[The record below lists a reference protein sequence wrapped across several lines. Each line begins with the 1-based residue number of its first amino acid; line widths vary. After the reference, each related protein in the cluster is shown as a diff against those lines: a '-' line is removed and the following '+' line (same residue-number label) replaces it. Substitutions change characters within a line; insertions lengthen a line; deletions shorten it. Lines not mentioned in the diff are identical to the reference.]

1 MSEVGFESMSTPG
14 QTPRPS
20 HMRRNILVAVLIIL
34 TSVVV
39 VSYVSNFWAC
49 QSFCGGITSAA
60 SVSVSSVHCTDVNGT
75 CSIELVNS
83 GTASVGVIGCMVS
96 TPGGPMSG
104 RLSPNSVTLQAP
116 GNAQVACFFPVGK
129 GTGVGTSATGS
140 IQLSNGGSVPWPAA
154 WK

>member
-1 MSEVGFESMSTPG
+1 
-14 QTPRPS
+14 
-20 HMRRNILVAVLIIL
+20 MRRNILVAVLIIL

-60 SVSVSSVHCTDVNGT
+60 SVSVSSIHCTDVNVT

-83 GTASVGVIGCMVS
+83 GTASVVVIGCIVS
-96 TPGGPMSG
+96 TAGGPISG
-104 RLSPNSVTLQAP
+104 RLSPNSATVQAP
-116 GNAQVACFFPVGK
+116 GNAQVACFFPAGK
-129 GTGVGTSATGS
+129 GTGVDTSATGS
-140 IQLSNGGSVPWPAA
+140 IQLSNGGSVPWTAV